1 VHTLLSEDDIIDV
14 SVNPSDVASLWQF
27 AHATRWDGS

>member
-1 VHTLLSEDDIIDV
+1 LLSEDDIIDV

-27 AHATRWDGS
+27 AHATR